1 MAREAQWYHPVS
13 LWMALTRGLKGDGMA
28 KENDDDIKVND
39 RRLFSSDGSLR
50 GDLPEE
56 EEAAPAEPEK
66 REEKAAGDDGGFER
80 KPLEEPEG
88 VDFTMLINAMAQPAL
103 IFLGEVAHP
112 GTGQAEVNL
121 EQAQMQIDLL
131 DMLRI
136 KCRGNLTAE
145 EEGLL
150 ERILYQLRM
159 LYVSRSSQPEQ

>member
-1 MAREAQWYHPVS
+1 MAI
-13 LWMALTRGLKGDGMA
+13 G
-28 KENDDDIKVND
+28 NDDDIKVND
-39 RRLFSSDGSLR
+39 RRLFNSDGNLI

-56 EEAAPAEPEK
+56 EETAPDEPEK
-66 REEKAAGDDGGFER
+66 REAEEASDDSGFER

-159 LYVSRSSQPEQ
+159 LYVNRSSQPEQ